1 MLTYLARMVSALML
15 ALLALLALPLAAQQ
29 AAPPVQP
36 APQQTTDAAATR
48 ESYRIGTGDVLE
60 IGVVGREDY
69 KARVQVLDDGNVQ
82 LPLINNVPAAG
93 RTVLELRDAVGTAL
107 RSGGYFVNPAI
118 NVTVVNYS
126 SRYVTVLGQVTSPGL
141 VPIDRAYRLS
151 EIIARVGGVSGTSVD
166 RVSVTRQ
173 DGATAEY
180 RIADL
185 ATGGQDP
192 FVADGDKI
200 FVAPAKTFY
209 IYGQVNAPGTY
220 PIDPNMTLRMALA
233 RAGGLTNLGSEK
245 RVRMVRGDEELRRV
259 PLSET
264 LREGDVIV
272 VGERFF

>member
-1 MLTYLARMVSALML
+1 MLTYLARMVSALM
-15 ALLALLALPLAAQQ
+15 LALLALPLAAQQ

-82 LPLINNVPAAG
+82 LPLINNVQAAG

-151 EIIARVGGVSGTSVD
+151 EIIARVGGVNGTSVD

-173 DGATAEY
+173 DGNTAEY

-185 ATGGQDP
+185 ATSGQDP

-245 RVRMVRGDEELRRV
+245 RVRMTRGDEELRRV